1 MRCRITWIPGD
12 YEAYKESVAAQL
24 EILAEQISMN
34 FTETTESITEV
45 NGELQSQFDELSKYI
60 RFSAAGI
67 EIGEEGKALELG

>member
-1 MRCRITWIPGD
+1 
-12 YEAYKESVAAQL
+12 
-24 EILAEQISMN
+24 MN

-67 EIGEEGKALELG
+67 EIGEE